1 MLNNPD
7 WSSIF
12 APNGRLLKEGE
23 KIFRANL
30 SRTLSTI
37 SKEGANA
44 FYTVRE
50 CGFKWLLIFNFL
62 PGCNC
67 RLYRSK
73 STVRRWDHDAC
84 RSRELYCQSRSSL
97 RRKLSRAQGLY
108 LPCPDFRSWYV
119 VSDACLPDLWFT
131 ILNLSVDSYVKP
143 DWELW
148 LGRFWWT

>member
-50 CGFKWLLIFNFL
+50 CGFK
-62 PGCNC
+62 
-67 RLYRSK
+67 
-73 STVRRWDHDAC
+73 
-84 RSRELYCQSRSSL
+84 
-97 RRKLSRAQGLY
+97 
-108 LPCPDFRSWYV
+108 
-119 VSDACLPDLWFT
+119 
-131 ILNLSVDSYVKP
+131 
-143 DWELW
+143 
-148 LGRFWWT
+148 